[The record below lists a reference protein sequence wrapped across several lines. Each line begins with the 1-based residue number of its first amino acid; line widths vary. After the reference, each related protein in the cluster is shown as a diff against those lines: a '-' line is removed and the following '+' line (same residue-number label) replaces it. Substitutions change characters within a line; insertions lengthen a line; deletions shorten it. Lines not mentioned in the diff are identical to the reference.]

1 MEKEEP
7 PISLK
12 DGLVL
17 LGIGAISIWL
27 FIKGVRKRDEPDEK
41 GSNP

>member
-1 MEKEEP
+1 MSADEKKEEP

-17 LGIGAISIWL
+17 LGLGAIHIWL
-27 FIKGVRKRDEPDEK
+27 FIKGERKRDSDE
-41 GSNP
+41 

>member
-1 MEKEEP
+1 MSDDEKKEEP

-17 LGIGAISIWL
+17 LGLGAVSIWL
-27 FIKGVRKRDEPDEK
+27 FIKGERKRDEK
-41 GSNP
+41 